1 MIIDFVKDINNNF
14 CRFFHLEVLHVLQSF
29 VCARVLGF
37 NCVWWWR
44 RRSRLLRDRHQ
55 APIRRV
61 YRFCQLRGYF
71 MKMHKLLTLVGLA
84 LVGLSVQAAPT
95 SGAYITDPQSENTSD
110 QAMRIFSSS
119 IRLFIFFTFKSVR
132 HKISIEGER
141 SHKLL
146 TLTNLFK
153 YINVKCLFSM
163 TRSSINNYIYSF
175 NLSSLL
181 ITDHF
186 VAIICLSKREL
197 ILHYE

>member
-1 MIIDFVKDINNNF
+1 MLVCENMIANIK
-14 CRFFHLEVLHVLQSF
+14 
-29 VCARVLGF
+29 
-37 NCVWWWR
+37 
-44 RRSRLLRDRHQ
+44 
-55 APIRRV
+55 
-61 YRFCQLRGYF
+61 
-71 MKMHKLLTLVGLA
+71 
-84 LVGLSVQAAPT
+84 
-95 SGAYITDPQSENTSD
+95 TSD

-146 TLTNLFK
+146 TLTNLLK
-153 YINVKCLFSM
+153 YINVKYLFSM
-163 TRSSINNYIYSF
+163 TRPSINNYIYSF